1 MSAYLRRNS
10 RPEYRRDYDEHE
22 GGGGWDTQRERDRGR
37 RQGELPLDRSNE
49 PTPNPTRASQR
60 SCSPRRPR
68 SRQDLPSRNT
78 RPVSP
83 PSLGPRTPVSA
94 EPRSPLSLQLKL
106 AYANAESLSDS
117 RTSIPVTARHGT
129 RDPRL
134 LKRINTSG
142 TIRAGNIAG
151 AAVAESPGLPAS
163 ANDGTGDQNDILA
176 SCSANPNSW
185 RAPSMREQNPITSMP
200 RKTVEQQASSAN
212 SLVTLLESLF
222 ENASTSA
229 AFKYEHSKVKAK
241 ATHQANID
249 RKMGDLSKT
258 FPAFA
263 ETSSKARKDTEKDLA
278 ALDEKLAAH
287 QKSQTDLLSSM
298 PNLLEA
304 SMTSATT
311 KKEREQMELVQ
322 RCLSVYDDFKA
333 NVDDLRQRFEK
344 HKYVASKTEENY
356 QTMGR
361 KIDSSTGQVI
371 DLSSQLESVQARCS
385 KLEEKNNEVQDVLK
399 SLSGETRSSLTAL
412 EICLKQ
418 CTEQGQQQKHM
429 TDTAADKVEQVSQR
443 LVLLE
448 MQNQSFAT
456 AKSIHAR
463 KADEVE
469 KTAVDILREL
479 RSRKVTASCTEDLVD
494 TVKLMNEDIQDLR
507 HALSDVQNTEPLTP
521 PDGRDISELREDI
534 AALKSGSLGLKK
546 ANIDAQNQGATGKF
560 PSPTSMVGRTPRADD
575 DATINSQ
582 THLTAFDDRL
592 RICVKEVEMI
602 QESLEE
608 KEKEEDRRDEIVAAQ
623 VDEVKALVEKSKE
636 EIGSR
641 ISNLECDLEKQRLE
655 DRNRAERL
663 QDSLS
668 QLLKAA
674 GQASISRESPPNTPH
689 SAQMHQKAQLQVTT
703 SSSPRPM
710 VPILPPEL
718 NRRLESIESFLS
730 AIRQQLQAVSLAYHQ
745 LDHRYNNLST
755 EPVVRAMV
763 HQMQLMYPYAS
774 EAQREILNLK
784 RMIEPLGVI
793 PVHME
798 SVKRIVGNHEA
809 SFAKMSGFEA
819 RIDALEKERTK
830 NDVKQEKLVE
840 HVKEERGK
848 LIEEVQ
854 NQKEAANGLTKRFE
868 QLEDYRKGEPDR
880 LEYLTQHVAKK
891 LEIES
896 MKSMED
902 LTRRLEVLEAERK
915 RQDLLGAFT
924 GRFRANKTTENLR
937 GLDDD
942 DTDDTDDSSAPLA
955 GKANGSKSSE
965 VSQSSTPSGTCKT
978 LPKSKTV
985 SNLKKRKRYGNQEKN
1000 DRSDDDTYTPVAHSS
1015 PTRRKIRG

>member
-1 MSAYLRRNS
+1 MSAYLRRNG

-49 PTPNPTRASQR
+49 PTPDPTRASQR

-68 SRQDLPSRNT
+68 SRHDLPSRRT
-78 RPVSP
+78 RPASP

-94 EPRSPLSLQLKL
+94 EPRSPLSLQLKP
-106 AYANAESLSDS
+106 AYANAESLSDP
-117 RTSIPVTARHGT
+117 RTSIPVTARQGT

-134 LKRINTSG
+134 LKRINTSS

-151 AAVAESPGLPAS
+151 AVVAEFPGLPAS
-163 ANDGTGDQNDILA
+163 ANDGTGDQSDILA
-176 SCSANPNSW
+176 SCSATPDSW
-185 RAPSMREQNPITSMP
+185 RAPSVREHNPIPSMP

-287 QKSQTDLLSSM
+287 QKSQTDLLSAM

-304 SMTSATT
+304 STASATT

-322 RCLSVYDDFKA
+322 RCMSVYEDFKA
-333 NVDDLRQRFEK
+333 NVDDLKQRFDK
-344 HKYVASKTEENY
+344 HKSVASKTEENY

-361 KIDSSTGQVI
+361 RIDSSTGQVI
-371 DLSSQLESVQARCS
+371 DLSSQLESVQVRCS
-385 KLEEKNNEVQDVLK
+385 KLEEKINEVQDVLK

-418 CTEQGQQQKHM
+418 CTEHGQQQKHM

-443 LVLLE
+443 LGLLE
-448 MQNQSFAT
+448 MQNKSFAT

-469 KTAVDILREL
+469 KTADDILREL

-494 TVKLMNEDIQDLR
+494 TVKLMNEEIQDLR

-521 PDGRDISELREDI
+521 PDGREISELREDI
-534 AALKSGSLGLKK
+534 AALKAGSVGLKK
-546 ANIDAQNQGATGKF
+546 DSTDTQNQGATRKF
-560 PSPTSMVGRTPRADD
+560 PSPTSIVGRTPRADD
-575 DATINSQ
+575 DATSNSQ
-582 THLTAFDDRL
+582 THLTAFEDRL

-608 KEKEEDRRDEIVAAQ
+608 KEKDEDRRDEIVAAQ

-641 ISNLECDLEKQRLE
+641 ISNLERDLEKQRLE

-663 QDSLS
+663 QGSLS

-674 GQASISRESPPNTPH
+674 GQASTSRESPPSAPH
-689 SAQMHQKAQLQVTT
+689 SAQMHQTAQLQVTS

-710 VPILPPEL
+710 VPILPAEL

-798 SVKRIVGNHEA
+798 SVKRTVGNHEA
-809 SFAKMSGFEA
+809 SFVKMSGFET

-830 NDVKQEKLVE
+830 NNVKQEKLVE

-854 NQKEAANGLTKRFE
+854 NQKEAANGLAKRFE
-868 QLEDYRKGEPDR
+868 HLEDYRKGEPDR

-896 MKSMED
+896 KKSMED

-924 GRFRANKTTENLR
+924 GRFRVNKATEHLR

-942 DTDDTDDSSAPLA
+942 DTDDSSVPLA
-955 GKANGSKSSE
+955 VTTNGSKSSK

-978 LPKSKTV
+978 LPTSKTV
-985 SNLKKRKRYGNQEKN
+985 SNLKKRKRYGNQENN
-1000 DRSDDDTYTPVAHSS
+1000 DRSDDDTYTPAAHSS
-1015 PTRRKIRG
+1015 PARRKLRG